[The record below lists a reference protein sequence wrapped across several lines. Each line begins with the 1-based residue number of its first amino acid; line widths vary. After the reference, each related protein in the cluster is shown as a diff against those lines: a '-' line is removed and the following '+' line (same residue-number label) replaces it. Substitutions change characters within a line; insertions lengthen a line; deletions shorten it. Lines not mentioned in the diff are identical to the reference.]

1 MSLVPFFK
9 LDNMEAPSPSQ
20 LTFFLN
26 IDVDAVVAVVVVVV
40 VVVGLGVVGAVG
52 QYSVML
58 T

>member
-1 MSLVPFFK
+1 
-9 LDNMEAPSPSQ
+9 MEAPSPSQ

-26 IDVDAVVAVVVVVV
+26 NDVDAVVAVVVVVV